1 MSSSLRGLGID
12 SIESTYFGRFI
23 DLVFI
28 LSTVGAAGG
37 TIGSYIPMLSN
48 GFSDL
53 LNIANGL
60 HIDLAVIFFCV
71 GLFGFS
77 VYKGLDKGIKNLSN
91 FNLTLALIFLFLV
104 VLAVD
109 IVNLVEIALSGIQYS
124 VVYFWNMSTLGIKEN
139 SDFARE
145 WTIFYWAW
153 WVAFG
158 PLVGLFIARISKGR
172 TLREIIFGMLF
183 FGTLG
188 TWLFYLVLG
197 GYAMNGE
204 LSNEIKVI
212 ENLKD
217 IGHANTAITVVNS
230 MPFNHLML
238 LIFCVITIVFVTT
251 SYDSMSYVISYHV
264 LRTDGEVTNPH
275 RNLRLLW
282 AVILGILPACL
293 VLYSD
298 HSVAL
303 DLILITSLPL
313 LFCYPLMTISIVKE
327 LKNY

>member
-1 MSSSLRGLGID
+1 
-12 SIESTYFGRFI
+12 
-23 DLVFI
+23 
-28 LSTVGAAGG
+28 
-37 TIGSYIPMLSN
+37 
-48 GFSDL
+48 
-53 LNIANGL
+53 
-60 HIDLAVIFFCV
+60 
-71 GLFGFS
+71 
-77 VYKGLDKGIKNLSN
+77 
-91 FNLTLALIFLFLV
+91 
-104 VLAVD
+104 
-109 IVNLVEIALSGIQYS
+109 
-124 VVYFWNMSTLGIKEN
+124 
-139 SDFARE
+139 
-145 WTIFYWAW
+145 
-153 WVAFG
+153 
-158 PLVGLFIARISKGR
+158 
-172 TLREIIFGMLF
+172 
-183 FGTLG
+183 
-188 TWLFYLVLG
+188 
-197 GYAMNGE
+197 MNGE

-230 MPFNHLML
+230 MPFNYLML
-238 LIFCVITIVFVTT
+238 LIFCVITIIFITT

-313 LFCYPLMTISIVKE
+313 LFCYPLMAISIVKE